1 MQKSIIR
8 RNLPRFK
15 NMISILPIRK
25 IITTQVCSREDH
37 LVVRAIEFDMLESP
51 ALVEALRDEPFFE
64 TPEVGRVV
72 HPDVDSVG
80 ELLEEGEEEGGGA
93 VVGGFTGPA
102 EGIDEDGDLQSGIV
116 GQGGGDCVDLRK
128 LTWSGG
134 WVGGTNSVSSFPM

>member
-1 MQKSIIR
+1 MQKGIIR

-15 NMISILPIRK
+15 HMIPILSIRE
-25 IITTQVCSREDH
+25 IIATQVCTREDH

-80 ELLEEGEEEGGGA
+80 ELLDEGDEEGGCA
-93 VVGGFTGPA
+93 VVGGFTGSA
-102 EGIDEDGDLQSGIV
+102 EGIDEDGDL
-116 GQGGGDCVDLRK
+116 
-128 LTWSGG
+128 
-134 WVGGTNSVSSFPM
+134 